1 MDSTASKVQKL
12 NIQKSRRHNRAT
24 KRTNRRTRK
33 KQKDGRTYF
42 RTDGRTNE
50 QTNKRTNARCVPLYA
65 ACSTSLSS
73 HSYTVI
79 SFLSFGHIIPIPIA
93 FLQKKEVTGNRRKH
107 TLTQTAKGAT
117 AFKKAHTIIEREL
130 KEIFAVIPEKDRAK
144 ISNTFETVLTA
155 LIN

>member
-24 KRTNRRTRK
+24 KRTNRRTHK

-79 SFLSFGHIIPIPIA
+79 SFLSFGHIIPSHSILA
-93 FLQKKEVTGNRRKH
+93 KERSQVKSS
-107 TLTQTAKGAT
+107 Q
-117 AFKKAHTIIEREL
+117 FKSRDMVQPQSSVS
-130 KEIFAVIPEKDRAK
+130 AVIIPEPVRRMREA
-144 ISNTFETVLTA
+144 A
-155 LIN
+155 